1 MTVLHMSQPVCR
13 RSSTMVL
20 SGFWFRTT
28 VRNAGEGP
36 ARTGPGM
43 PFCPGHEIARSD
55 MGIVAVVLRGSDENP
70 GDWPQPTGS
79 TSLIAGLRGEPSI
92 KTAPGLYS
100 ANLPGRD
107 ASHRTCNQDTHLTHG
122 CMQHFR
128 QFSRVRFECAVRI
141 DEKNPGFAK
150 KFESALRTLAEPYR

>member
-20 SGFWFRTT
+20 SGFWYRTSF
-28 VRNAGEGP
+28 RNAGAGP
-36 ARTGPGM
+36 ARAGPGM
-43 PFCPGHEIARSD
+43 PLCPGHEIARSD
-55 MGIVAVVLRGSDENP
+55 MGIVAVVLQRTDENP
-70 GDWPQPTGS
+70 GNRPQPTGS
-79 TSLIAGLRGEPSI
+79 DRLIAGPCGKPSI
-92 KTAPGLYS
+92 TNKPGPYS
-100 ANLPGRD
+100 ANLQGRD

-128 QFSRVRFECAVRI
+128 QFSRVRSECAVRI
-141 DEKNPGFAK
+141 DEKNPGFSK